1 MDKNILIVDDE
12 SSVLDAL
19 KLILGRLYTVE
30 AAASGDLAIEILKNK
45 NSFDLVLLDL
55 MMPGIDGLGVLQK
68 LKDSHPSL
76 PVIML
81 TASSRVAAA
90 VEAMKYG
97 AVDYLS
103 KPYDVDDLLGR
114 IEETLKE
121 KRQITHRLERS
132 GLEALPG
139 DFGRLVGK
147 SPVITNLFSQVET
160 IAPRD
165 VTALILGESGTG
177 KELIA
182 REIHDRSLR
191 KEGPFI
197 AINCAA
203 IPESQVESELFGHL
217 AGTVSQIERVGLF
230 ELANTGTLFLDEV
243 GELSPA
249 VQSRILRFLTS
260 QEFCRLGSSSPTK
273 VSVRIIAAT
282 SHDLEAAVAKGTFR
296 KDLFYRLNVVSLS
309 CAPLKARAEDIVRL
323 FQYFSERFSSI
334 YSRSITLGSDAQ
346 LVLER
351 YQWPGNVREL
361 ENLVESLLALS
372 NKEVIEVEDLPE
384 RIRKEAGG
392 DLRGDVLSG
401 EIGFEA
407 AEKVFETDLIVK
419 ALERTDWVQTKAAEL
434 LGISRR
440 ILKYKMDK
448 LGISEREGS

>member
-1 MDKNILIVDDE
+1 VSKKILIVDDE
-12 SSVLDAL
+12 SAVREAL
-19 KLILGRLYTVE
+19 TLILGRIYKVDSASSGE
-30 AAASGDLAIEILKNK
+30 AALELIKKEND
-45 NSFDLVLLDL
+45 FDLVLLDL
-55 MMPGIDGLGVLQK
+55 MMPGTDGMAVLQK
-68 LKDSHPSL
+68 MKSENITL

-81 TASSRVAAA
+81 TASSKVQLA

-97 AVDYLS
+97 AVDYLN

-114 IEETLKE
+114 IEENLNQ
-121 KRQITHRLERS
+121 KRQLTHRLERS

-139 DFGRLVGK
+139 DFGQLVGRSAAMK
-147 SPVITNLFSQVET
+147 ALFAQVQT
-160 IAPRD
+160 VAPRD
-165 VTALILGESGTG
+165 ATVLILGESGTG

-182 REIHDRSLR
+182 SEIHERSLR

-217 AGTVSQIERVGLF
+217 AGTASQIERVGLF
-230 ELANTGTLFLDEV
+230 ELANGGTLFLDEV

-260 QEFCRLGSSSPTK
+260 QEFFKLGSSIATK
-273 VSVRIIAAT
+273 VSVRVIAAT
-282 SHDLEAAVAKGTFR
+282 NHDLEEAVNQGKFR
-296 KDLFYRLNVVSLS
+296 TDLLYRLNVVSLS
-309 CAPLKARAEDIVRL
+309 CPALKTRTTDLELL
-323 FQYFSERFSSI
+323 FNYFSERFSQL
-334 YSRSITLGSDAQ
+334 YSRKISLGQTAKP
-346 LVLER
+346 VLER

-372 NKEVIEVEDLPE
+372 SKEVIEVEDLPE

-407 AEKVFETDLIVK
+407 AEKVFETDLIIK

-448 LGISEREGS
+448 LGIREKESA